1 MGFFTKGITLPQ
13 KSTQLSLELIDTPLP
28 KKVILPV
35 QQYLGEPATPTLAVG
50 DKVKVGEVIATGEG
64 AHTLPLHAPYLAPL
78 VQSVSNWLPKRQHG
92 VYGVG

>member
-35 QQYLGEPATPTLAVG
+35 QQYLGEPATPTVA
-50 DKVKVGEVIATGEG
+50 D
-64 AHTLPLHAPYLAPL
+64 HRH
-78 VQSVSNWLPKRQHG
+78 W
-92 VYGVG
+92 